1 MSESNQLTKSE
12 KGQLARINETKKKAK
27 YLGGGLLIGLLIGIA
42 ATFTL
47 LTYNPPDEPEPE
59 PQLDVAVLLAD
70 VKQIS
75 ELATASETYTVV
87 EKVEKKNDKVFFDLI
102 DVPFTDNFFILAYE
116 GTIKAGVNMDE
127 VQISLDGKTV
137 HVTMPQAAILSD
149 AIDTSSMKVLH
160 EQAGMFS
167 EIHVEDVA
175 QYLDKSRQEAEA
187 AAVSGTVL
195 QKAQENAEMSI
206 KAILEAALPEGY
218 TIEFENTVAPQEG

>member
-1 MSESNQLTKSE
+1 MGQDNQLAKVND
-12 KGQLARINETKKKAK
+12 LKKKTI
-27 YLGGGLLIGLLIGIA
+27 YIGGGLLIGLLIGIA
-42 ATFTL
+42 VTFTL
-47 LTYNPPDEPEPE
+47 LTYNPPDEPAPE

-127 VQISLDGKTV
+127 VQISLEDKTV
-137 HVTMPQAAILSD
+137 HVAVPQAAILSD
-149 AIDTSSMKVLH
+149 AIDTSSMRVLH
-160 EQAGMFS
+160 EQTGMFS
-167 EIHVEDVA
+167 EIHVDDVA

-187 AAVSGTVL
+187 AAISGTVL
-195 QKAQENAEMSI
+195 QEAQENAEVSI
-206 KAILEAALPEGY
+206 RAILEAALPEGH
-218 TIEFENTVAPQEG
+218 TIEFENAVAPQEG

>member
-1 MSESNQLTKSE
+1 MGESNQLTKSE

-27 YLGGGLLIGLLIGIA
+27 YIGGGLLIGLLVGIA
-42 ATFTL
+42 VTFTL

-137 HVTMPQAAILSD
+137 RVAVPQAAILSD
-149 AIDTSSMKVLH
+149 AIDTSSMRVLH
-160 EQAGMFS
+160 EQTGMFS
-167 EIHVEDVA
+167 EIHVDDVA

-195 QKAQENAEMSI
+195 QEAQENAEVSI
-206 KAILEAALPEGY
+206 RAILEAALPEGY
-218 TIEFENTVAPQEG
+218 GIEFESAVASQED